1 MFTRTINNEIV
12 NLLLV
17 GKIRITKNYDG
28 GHYVEAYTGSGE
40 GEIPVVWAELFRGD
54 MGECVIYMDRLL
66 EALHKAGKVIEF

>member
-17 GKIRITKNYDG
+17 GKIEITKYYKG
-28 GHYVEAYTGSGE
+28 GHCVEAYTGAGHEDYPAVS
-40 GEIPVVWAELFRGD
+40 AELFRGD

-66 EALHKAGKVIEF
+66 EALHKAGKVIEL